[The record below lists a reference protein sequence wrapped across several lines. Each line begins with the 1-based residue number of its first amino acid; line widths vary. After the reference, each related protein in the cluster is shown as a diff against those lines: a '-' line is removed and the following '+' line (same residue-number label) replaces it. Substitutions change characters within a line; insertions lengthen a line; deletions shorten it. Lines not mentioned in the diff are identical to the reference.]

1 MRKLFILLIVT
12 FGTLAASLSSVGAL
26 SEPSTGSARQHQIN
40 RSGIQGRILFLDTGD
55 PATGLVIS
63 GTATGLNPNA
73 AYISLR
79 YDTGSVPGG
88 PVACEPSDSTLT
100 EAQMFVGSWTVAAD
114 GTGTLFAI
122 KTGTTY
128 TALND
133 VGSISIRRV
142 PGGTLQACG
151 QIHRNP

>member
-1 MRKLFILLIVT
+1 LRKLFILIVT
-12 FGTLAASLSSVGAL
+12 LGVMAVSLSSVGAL
-26 SEPSTGSARQHQIN
+26 SQPSTGSARLHEIN
-40 RSGIQGRILFLDTGD
+40 RSGIQARMLFLDTGD
-55 PATGLVIS
+55 PATGLVVS
-63 GTATGLNPNA
+63 GTATGLDPAA

-88 PVACEPSDSTLT
+88 PLACEPSDSSTLT

-122 KTGTTY
+122 KTDATY
-128 TALND
+128 TALTEI
-133 VGSISIRRV
+133 GAISIRRV